1 MKVRKVSV
9 TSKLIVIVIALFILS
24 DIIFGVVTYSRSKQM
39 LNEQIK
45 SDTISIAASVAA
57 FTDGDIVASVQ
68 PGEETTEQYL
78 KVSNMLTIFLN
89 ETGVE
94 YVYTIRPSANGGIE
108 YAIDA
113 QIEDYSAIGD
123 EFTDPEAAP
132 ALNGTRVASSEP
144 YTDEWGE
151 HISAYCPIYANGKVV
166 GAVGVDVSMEG
177 IREQTGALLR
187 SIIIICVI
195 IILLGSVLFV
205 LVGNA
210 LKRKF
215 VTLNDKISELSNGDG
230 DLTRLVELNSGDE
243 FEVIGGNINKLI
255 EFIRD
260 VLLSIHSESDRLNT
274 SSADIAENVRN
285 ARSDAELISETM
297 TDMSS
302 VMEETAAS
310 MNEINTLMNEITSS
324 FDDIVKEIDHGRSF
338 SREVKNS
345 AADTGETAKKERS
358 VTEDKVS
365 KMAQSV
371 SEKIEQSQ
379 AVSRIDDLTQNIIAI
394 SNQTN
399 LLALNASIEAARAG
413 DAGRGFAVVATEI
426 GQLASN
432 SQIAAAE
439 IKTVSAEVISAVNE
453 LATEAQTLIRF
464 VNETT
469 LEGYS
474 NLVKISEDFQQSA
487 ESIDEMMARF
497 AAASTEIQK
506 NIDRIK
512 ASTDSV
518 NLAVEDAA
526 RNVSETADRSI
537 EMSNKM
543 SLIDEDAEA
552 GRTVSDELK
561 TEVGKF
567 RLE

>member
-1 MKVRKVSV
+1 
-9 TSKLIVIVIALFILS
+9 
-24 DIIFGVVTYSRSKQM
+24 
-39 LNEQIK
+39 
-45 SDTISIAASVAA
+45 
-57 FTDGDIVASVQ
+57 
-68 PGEETTEQYL
+68 
-78 KVSNMLTIFLN
+78 
-89 ETGVE
+89 
-94 YVYTIRPSANGGIE
+94 
-108 YAIDA
+108 
-113 QIEDYSAIGD
+113 
-123 EFTDPEAAP
+123 
-132 ALNGTRVASSEP
+132 
-144 YTDEWGE
+144 
-151 HISAYCPIYANGKVV
+151 
-166 GAVGVDVSMEG
+166 
-177 IREQTGALLR
+177 
-187 SIIIICVI
+187 
-195 IILLGSVLFV
+195 
-205 LVGNA
+205 
-210 LKRKF
+210 
-215 VTLNDKISELSNGDG
+215 
-230 DLTRLVELNSGDE
+230 
-243 FEVIGGNINKLI
+243 
-255 EFIRD
+255 
-260 VLLSIHSESDRLNT
+260 
-274 SSADIAENVRN
+274 
-285 ARSDAELISETM
+285 M

-526 RNVSETADRSI
+526 RNVSETADRTI